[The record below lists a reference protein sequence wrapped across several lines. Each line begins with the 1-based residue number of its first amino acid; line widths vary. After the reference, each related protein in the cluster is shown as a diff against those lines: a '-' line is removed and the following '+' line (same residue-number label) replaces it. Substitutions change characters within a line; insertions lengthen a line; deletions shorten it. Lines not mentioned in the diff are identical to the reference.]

1 MPSLTGKNDLFM
13 RSCRCW
19 LLEVRAYAFLRLTG
33 IMEWPFS
40 GLCVL
45 VSEKPSVDSWK
56 KVQELFFQLGD

>member
-1 MPSLTGKNDLFM
+1 M

-45 VSEKPSVDSWK
+45 VSEKPSVDSSK